1 MNKNVFD
8 FKNKT
13 AVITGG
19 AQGFGLDIAKR
30 FLDGGAKVVIW
41 DIDTKLLEKVL
52 NNINNDNLTSNIVD
66 VSNYKTVED
75 AVNKTLKNRLI
86 DLINMFVEDHNVI
99 HSWDEKDILTLDK
112 LIKNEVRGERQEI
125 FGLDQKPGIDLYYYS
140 KDPFS
145 NSKEDN
151 IWVPKDIKKK
161 DLPSWNSRN
170 IYFFETI

>member
-1 MNKNVFD
+1 
-8 FKNKT
+8 
-13 AVITGG
+13 
-19 AQGFGLDIAKR
+19 
-30 FLDGGAKVVIW
+30 
-41 DIDTKLLEKVL
+41 
-52 NNINNDNLTSNIVD
+52 
-66 VSNYKTVED
+66 
-75 AVNKTLKNRLI
+75 
-86 DLINMFVEDHNVI
+86 MFVEDHNVI

-161 DLPSWNSRN
+161 IFHLGIVE
-170 IYFFETI
+170 IYIFLKVFLT